1 MGLVSICLLPVKP
14 ILPINPEVIMK
25 KIAVILSGCGNRD
38 GSELPESLGLL
49 LAIDRQGWQYQCFA
63 PEGFFEVV
71 PHIDVEDT
79 EEEGTVLDMEQ
90 RDIFVESARIAR
102 GNLLPIEEYKPAD
115 YDALALP
122 GGMGAAR
129 NLSTFAFDGPRME
142 VVDSVADAILETYRI
157 GKPVVA
163 MCIAPMVV
171 AKVLGRYEV
180 ELTLGPGDGSA
191 PNTPAG
197 VAKGFGCKV
206 AVCGPTDVCVDT
218 EHKVLT
224 TPAYMA
230 ATHIS
235 EIFDGAANL
244 VAELAKMI

>member
-1 MGLVSICLLPVKP
+1 MV
-14 ILPINPEVIMK
+14 MK
-25 KIAVILSGCGNRD
+25 KIAIILSGCGNRD
-38 GSELPESLGLL
+38 GSELQESLSLM

-71 PHIDVEDT
+71 PHVDVEET
-79 EEEGTVLDMEQ
+79 EEEGTVLDIEQ

-102 GNLLPIEEYKPAD
+102 GNLRALEEYKPAD

-142 VVDSVADAILETYRI
+142 VIDSVQDAILETYRAH
-157 GKPVVA
+157 KPIVA

-180 ELTLGPGDGSA
+180 ELTLGAADNQA
-191 PNTPAG
+191 AQ
-197 VAKGFGCKV
+197 VATGFGCKV
-206 AVCGPTDVCVDT
+206 KACGPTDVCVDT

-235 EIFDGAANL
+235 EIFDGAAHM
-244 VAELAKMI
+244 VAALAEMLG

>member
-1 MGLVSICLLPVKP
+1 
-14 ILPINPEVIMK
+14 MK

-38 GSELPESLGLL
+38 GSELQESLSLL
-49 LAIDRQGWQYQCFA
+49 LAIDRRGWQYQCFA
-63 PEGFFEVV
+63 PEGMFEVV
-71 PHIDVEDT
+71 PHVDVQDD

-102 GNLLPIEEYKPAD
+102 GNLLPLEQYSADD

-142 VVDSVADAILETYRI
+142 VMDLMTDAILATYRAH
-157 GKPVVA
+157 KPVIA

-180 ELTLGPGDGSA
+180 ELTLGPDDNQAS
-191 PNTPAG
+191 G
-197 VAKGFGCKV
+197 VAKGFGCRV
-206 AVCGPTDVCVDT
+206 RACGPTDVCVDN
-218 EHKVLT
+218 EHKVIT
-224 TPAYMA
+224 TPAYMVA
-230 ATHIS
+230 SRIS
-235 EIFDGAANL
+235 EIFAGAENM
-244 VAELAKMI
+244 VAELERMLQ

>member
-1 MGLVSICLLPVKP
+1 
-14 ILPINPEVIMK
+14 MK

-38 GSELPESLGLL
+38 GSELQESLSLL
-49 LAIDRQGWQYQCFA
+49 LSIDRRGWQYQCFA

-71 PHIDVEDT
+71 PHIDVQED

-102 GNLLPIEEYKPAD
+102 GNLLPLEQYNPAD

-142 VVDSVADAILETYRI
+142 VVDTVADAILDTYRAH
-157 GKPVVA
+157 KPVVA
-163 MCIAPMVV
+163 MCIAPMVL

-180 ELTLGPGDGSA
+180 ELTLGADDNP
-191 PNTPAG
+191 PAQA
-197 VAKGFGCKV
+197 AKSLGCKLK
-206 AVCGPTDVCVDT
+206 ACGPTDVCIDT

-235 EIFDGAANL
+235 EIFDGAENL
-244 VAELAKMI
+244 VAALDEMLAVGC

>member
-1 MGLVSICLLPVKP
+1 
-14 ILPINPEVIMK
+14 MK

-38 GSELPESLGLL
+38 GSELQESLSLL
-49 LAIDRQGWQYQCFA
+49 LAIDRRGWQYQCFA

-71 PHIDVEDT
+71 PHIDVEDE

-102 GNLLPIEEYKPAD
+102 GNLLPLEQYRPAD

-142 VVDSVADAILETYRI
+142 VVDAVQDAILETYRAE
-157 GKPVVA
+157 KPVLA

-180 ELTLGPGDGSA
+180 ELTLGPDNNQAS
-191 PNTPAG
+191 G

-206 AVCGPTDVCVDT
+206 RSCGPTDVCVDT

-230 ATHIS
+230 ATRIS
-235 EIFDGAANL
+235 EIFDGAENL
-244 VAELAKMI
+244 VAELEKMR

>member
-1 MGLVSICLLPVKP
+1 
-14 ILPINPEVIMK
+14 MK

-38 GSELPESLGLL
+38 GSELQESLSLL
-49 LAIDRQGWQYQCFA
+49 LSIDRREWQYQCFA

-71 PHIDVEDT
+71 PHIDVEET
-79 EEEGTVLDMEQ
+79 EEEGTMLDMEQ

-102 GNLLPIEEYKPAD
+102 GNLLPLEQYRPAD

-142 VVDSVADAILETYRI
+142 VIDSVQDAILETYRAE
-157 GKPVVA
+157 KPVLA

-180 ELTLGPGDGSA
+180 ELTLGPDNNQASGI
-191 PNTPAG
+191 
-197 VAKGFGCKV
+197 AKGFGCKIR
-206 AVCGPTDVCVDT
+206 VCGPTDVCVDT

-235 EIFDGAANL
+235 EIFDGAENL
-244 VAELAKMI
+244 VAALEEMR

>member
-1 MGLVSICLLPVKP
+1 
-14 ILPINPEVIMK
+14 MK

-38 GSELPESLGLL
+38 GSELQESLSLL
-49 LAIDRQGWQYQCFA
+49 LAIDCRGWQYQCFA

-71 PHIDVEDT
+71 PHVDVEDT
-79 EEEGTVLDMEQ
+79 EEEGTILDIEQ

-102 GNLLPIEEYKPAD
+102 GNLLPLEAYKPAD

-142 VVDSVADAILETYRI
+142 VIDSVADAILETYRAH
-157 GKPVVA
+157 KPVVA
-163 MCIAPMVV
+163 MCIAPMVL

-180 ELTLGPGDGSA
+180 HLTLGAID
-191 PNTPAG
+191 NQPAQ
-197 VAKGFGCKV
+197 VAAGFGCHV
-206 AVCGPTDVCVDT
+206 EACGPTDVCVDS

-230 ATHIS
+230 ATRIS
-235 EIFDGAANL
+235 EIFDGADNL
-244 VAELAKMI
+244 VAALSEMIG

>member
-1 MGLVSICLLPVKP
+1 
-14 ILPINPEVIMK
+14 MK

-38 GSELPESLGLL
+38 GSELQESLSLL
-49 LAIDRQGWQYQCFA
+49 LAIDRRGWQYQCFA

-71 PHIDVEDT
+71 PHVDVEET
-79 EEEGTVLDMEQ
+79 EEEGTILDIEQ

-102 GNLLPIEEYKPAD
+102 GNILPLEDYKPAD

-142 VVDSVADAILETYRI
+142 VIDSVADAILETYRAH
-157 GKPVVA
+157 KPVVA
-163 MCIAPMVV
+163 MCIAPMVL

-180 ELTLGPGDGSA
+180 ELTLGPGNNPPSD
-191 PNTPAG
+191 
-197 VAKGFGCKV
+197 VARSFGCKV
-206 AVCGPTDVCVDT
+206 KACGPMDVCVDT
-218 EHKVLT
+218 EHKVIT

-230 ATHIS
+230 ATRIS
-235 EIFDGAANL
+235 EIFDGAENMVEA
-244 VAELAKMI
+244 LAQMMGE

>member
-1 MGLVSICLLPVKP
+1 
-14 ILPINPEVIMK
+14 MK

-38 GSELPESLGLL
+38 GSELQESLSLL
-49 LAIDRQGWQYQCFA
+49 LAIDRRGWQAQCFA
-63 PEGFFEVV
+63 PEGLFEVV
-71 PHIDVEDT
+71 PHVDVQDDEED
-79 EEEGTVLDMEQ
+79 GTVVDMEQ

-102 GNLLPIEEYKPAD
+102 GNLLPLSDYHAAD

-129 NLSTFAFDGPRME
+129 NLSTYAFDGPRME
-142 VVDSVADAILETYRI
+142 VIDTVQDAILETYRAH
-157 GKPVVA
+157 KPVVA

-180 ELTLGPGDGSA
+180 ELTLGPDNNQAS
-191 PNTPAG
+191 G

-206 AVCGPTDVCVDT
+206 RACGPTDVCVDS
-218 EHKVLT
+218 EHKVIT

-230 ATHIS
+230 ATRIS
-235 EIFDGAANL
+235 EIFAGGENMVAA
-244 VAELAKMI
+244 LA

>member
-1 MGLVSICLLPVKP
+1 
-14 ILPINPEVIMK
+14 MK

-38 GSELPESLGLL
+38 GSELQESLSLM

-71 PHIDVEDT
+71 PHIDVEDD
-79 EEEGTVLDMEQ
+79 EEEGTMVDMEQ

-102 GNLLPIEEYKPAD
+102 GNLLPIEDYKPAD

-142 VVDSVADAILETYRI
+142 VVDSVADAILATYRV

-180 ELTLGPGDGSA
+180 ELTLGPDNNQAS
-191 PNTPAG
+191 G

-206 AVCGPTDVCVDT
+206 RSCGPTDVCVDSD
-218 EHKVLT
+218 HKVLT

-230 ATHIS
+230 ASHIS
-235 EIFDGAANL
+235 EIFDGAANMIG
-244 VAELAKMI
+244 ELAKMI

>member
-1 MGLVSICLLPVKP
+1 
-14 ILPINPEVIMK
+14 MK

-38 GSELPESLGLL
+38 GSELQESLSLL
-49 LAIDRQGWQYQCFA
+49 LAIDRRGWQYQCFA
-63 PEGFFEVV
+63 PEGLFEVV
-71 PHIDVEDT
+71 PHIDVQDE

-102 GNLLPIEEYKPAD
+102 GNLLPLEEYKPAD

-142 VVDSVADAILETYRI
+142 VMDSVQDAILETYRAH
-157 GKPVVA
+157 KPVVA
-163 MCIAPMVV
+163 MCIAPMVL

-180 ELTLGPGDGSA
+180 ELTLGPDDNQASQ
-191 PNTPAG
+191 
-197 VAKGFGCKV
+197 VAKGFGCRV
-206 AVCGPTDVCVDT
+206 QSCGPTDVCVDPV
-218 EHKVLT
+218 HRVLT

-230 ATHIS
+230 ASRIS
-235 EIFDGAANL
+235 EIFAGAENM
-244 VAELAKMI
+244 VAELEQMLNNPESHSL

>member
-1 MGLVSICLLPVKP
+1 
-14 ILPINPEVIMK
+14 MK
-25 KIAVILSGCGNRD
+25 KVAIILSGCGNRD
-38 GSELPESLGLL
+38 GSELQESLSLL
-49 LAIDRQGWQYQCFA
+49 LAIDRRGWQYQCFA
-63 PEGFFEVV
+63 PEGLFEVV
-71 PHIDVEDT
+71 PHVDVQDE

-102 GNLLPIEEYKPAD
+102 GNILPLEQYRASD

-142 VVDSVADAILETYRI
+142 VIDSVQDAILETYRAE
-157 GKPVVA
+157 KPLVA

-180 ELTLGPGDGSA
+180 ELTLGPDNNQAS
-191 PNTPAG
+191 G

-206 AVCGPTDVCVDT
+206 RACGPTDVCVDS
-218 EHKVLT
+218 EHKVIT

-230 ATHIS
+230 ATRIS
-235 EIFDGAANL
+235 EIFAGGENMVAAL
-244 VAELAKMI
+244 AEMLG

>member
-1 MGLVSICLLPVKP
+1 M
-14 ILPINPEVIMK
+14 
-25 KIAVILSGCGNRD
+25 
-38 GSELPESLGLL
+38 
-49 LAIDRQGWQYQCFA
+49 LAIDRRGWQYQCFA

-71 PHIDVEDT
+71 PHIDVQDD

-102 GNLLPIEEYKPAD
+102 GNLLPLEEYKPAD

-142 VVDSVADAILETYRI
+142 VIDSVQDAILETYRAH
-157 GKPVVA
+157 KPVVA
-163 MCIAPMVV
+163 MCIAPMVL

-180 ELTLGPGDGSA
+180 ALTLGPDDNAASQ
-191 PNTPAG
+191 

-206 AVCGPTDVCVDT
+206 QACGPTDVCVDA
-218 EHKVLT
+218 EHNVIT

-230 ATHIS
+230 ASHIS
-235 EIFDGAANL
+235 EIFDGAEHM
-244 VAELAKMI
+244 VAELEQMLNNPEKHSL